1 MANIWLGGAETGSIS
16 ETATPGGGCSVQTA
30 NVRTGAYAYR
40 CTSTNAF
47 FDFIIYSKATMYY
60 RFYAYIL
67 ANPSAD
73 NVFWQ
78 VINASTGVCTLQLS
92 STGKIKIRNGSSSGT
107 LLGTSVNSIPLN
119 GWFRVEVKII
129 CGTASNGTIE
139 VKFTDANDAIIET
152 LTFTSL
158 TMPAAAVTGAGYGF
172 RTTAQQIDF
181 DDISEDDAAYPGVG
195 RIIARQPKIGT
206 PTYNAWTKVGSDPY
220 WADTPFNTANRATS
234 VNSGIPSRQTKL
246 IAAFNATQTGHGN
259 QTIGANDILNTAAIY
274 YVAKRGT
281 GTAATYAMNFIYN
294 SVLTENAVLL
304 TTTDDYYYSHI
315 NSALTIAL
323 LNAMEA
329 GGKQTTA
336 GTVLM
341 TIEDLWVIV
350 DYKPVVIT
358 PTDIQKNLKYA
369 VKTTPAAKS
378 KSLQYAVKTTP
389 SAKTKLLKYAVII
402 QAISA
407 KTLKY
412 AIKITPSAK
421 TKPLKYA
428 VKITPSA
435 LTKFL
440 KYVLQTQKI
449 STKSLKYVIK
459 TTPSA
464 KTKPLKYAIKT
475 TPDFISKTLKY
486 GVIRSFSDVK
496 TLKYSVLTENLLTKS
511 LIYVVENPIPP
522 WIRPHGMYDFMA
534 LKVRGKLGNVAT
546 FEEQWWGRQVSP
558 PFVPYNPKTYYQQS
572 WRSVFMQ
579 GVDNWHGF
587 SDVIKNGYREKA
599 KDLTMTGFNYYL
611 SQYLNANY
619 PPW

>member
-1 MANIWLGGAETGSIS
+1 MASIWLGGAETGSIN
-16 ETATPGGGCSVQTA
+16 ETATPGGGCSVQSA

-47 FDFIIYSKATMYY
+47 FDFIIYSKATMFY

-78 VINASTGVCTLQLS
+78 TINGNTGIVTLQLS
-92 STGKIKIRNGSSSGT
+92 SAGKIKIRNGNSAGT

-139 VKFTDANDAIIET
+139 VKFTDTNDVVIET

-158 TMPAAAVTGAGYGF
+158 TMAAAAITGAGYGF

-181 DDISEDDAAYPGVG
+181 DDIAEDDSVYCGPG

-206 PTYNAWTKVGSDPY
+206 PTYNAWTKVGTDPY
-220 WADTPFNTANRATS
+220 WADTPFSTTNKATS

-246 IAAFNATQTGHGN
+246 ISAFNATQTGHGN
-259 QTIGANDILNTAAIY
+259 QTIGANDTINAAGIY

-294 SVLTENAVLL
+294 SVLTENSVLL

-315 NSALTIAL
+315 TSALTLAN
-323 LNAMEA
+323 LNGMEA
-329 GGKQTTA
+329 GGKQTTS
-336 GTVLM
+336 GSVLM
-341 TIEDLWVIV
+341 TIEDAWVIV
-350 DYKPVVIT
+350 DYKPVVTT

-369 VKTTPAAKS
+369 VKTTPTAKN

-407 KTLKY
+407 KVLRYT
-412 AIKITPSAK
+412 IKITPSAK
-421 TKPLKYA
+421 TKPLKYT
-428 VKITPSA
+428 VRITPDA
-435 LTKFL
+435 LTRSL
-440 KYVLQTQKI
+440 KYALIK
-449 STKSLKYVIK
+449 SLSDTKSLQY
-459 TTPSA
+459 T
-464 KTKPLKYAIKT
+464 
-475 TPDFISKTLKY
+475 
-486 GVIRSFSDVK
+486 
-496 TLKYSVLTENLLTKS
+496 VLTAGLITKS
-511 LIYVVENPIPP
+511 LIYEIENPIPP
-522 WIRPHGMYDFMA
+522 WIRPHGMYDFLA

-558 PFVPYNPKTYYQQS
+558 PFSPYNPKTSYQQA
-572 WRSVFMQ
+572 WRTVFTQ
-579 GVDNWHGF
+579 GVSNWHGF
-587 SDVIKNGYREKA
+587 SESIKNMYNEKA
-599 KDLTMTGFNYYL
+599 KNLTMTGFNYYL

-619 PPW
+619 PPL

>member
-1 MANIWLGGAETGSIS
+1 M
-16 ETATPGGGCSVQTA
+16 
-30 NVRTGAYAYR
+30 
-40 CTSTNAF
+40 
-47 FDFIIYSKATMYY
+47 
-60 RFYAYIL
+60 
-67 ANPSAD
+67 
-73 NVFWQ
+73 
-78 VINASTGVCTLQLS
+78 
-92 STGKIKIRNGSSSGT
+92 
-107 LLGTSVNSIPLN
+107 
-119 GWFRVEVKII
+119 
-129 CGTASNGTIE
+129 
-139 VKFTDANDAIIET
+139 
-152 LTFTSL
+152 
-158 TMPAAAVTGAGYGF
+158 AAAAITGAGYGF

-181 DDISEDDAAYPGVG
+181 DDISEDDAAYPGSG

-206 PTYNAWTKVGSDPY
+206 PTYNAWTKVGTDPY

-259 QTIGANDILNTAAIY
+259 QIIGASDVINTAAIY
-274 YVAKRGT
+274 YVTKRAT
-281 GTAATYAMNFIYN
+281 GTAATYALNFIYN
-294 SVLTENAVLL
+294 SVLTENSVLL

-402 QAISA
+402 KVIATKS
-407 KTLKY
+407 LKY
-412 AIKITPSAK
+412 FIKTTPSAK
-421 TKPLKYA
+421 TKSLKYA
-428 VKITPSA
+428 IKITPSA

-440 KYVLQTQKI
+440 KYVLLVQKI
-449 STKSLKYVIK
+449 STKSLKYAIKTTPPAKTKPLQYTVKSTPPALTKFLKYAVIIKTSSIKALKYAIK

-464 KTKPLKYAIKT
+464 KTKPLKYAVKT

-486 GVIRSFSDVK
+486 GVIRSISDVK
-496 TLKYSVLTENLLTKS
+496 TLKYSLLTQNLLTKS

-522 WIRPHGMYDFMA
+522 WIRPHGIYDFMA

-587 SDVIKNGYREKA
+587 NQSVKNQYRERA